1 MPGDDF
7 FQHNLFAGYRFAHR
21 RAEILLGILNLAGQ
35 DYHLNPL
42 TVYAEL
48 PRERTFMARLQL
60 QF

>member
-1 MPGDDF
+1 M
-7 FQHNLFAGYRFAHR
+7 
-21 RAEILLGILNLAGQ
+21 LGILNLTDQ

-48 PRERTFMARLQL
+48 PRERTFVARVNF